1 MDKNYGY
8 KHTKGFFVFFF
19 VVFLM
24 GLVAV
29 YAQTSTIDTT
39 GNLVN
44 NTQTPT
50 NSTGTWQNAVFQNS
64 LTCWAAGD
72 PGYCGPNPIVRPSGD
87 INFSYGMVDL
97 HQRVNVGKALPYG
110 GTGLVT
116 TGFNF
121 SWTSKNGNGWDD
133 GKQDTLSA
141 YVKLYNSGD
150 SKVIESFNY
159 NLNFLHDWT
168 SYNWSANWV
177 NTKIGYREN
186 QVGNVQFGF
195 VGKDNNY
202 WAGPYGPEVNNVNFQ
217 LKYKPDPCKNNPLFS
232 PECPN
237 FTQEL
242 AKNNTA
248 PTIDTKFSGAPTN
261 NTEFLPPPPPPK
273 ENKDGVEDGRHEDD
287 RYEEGYVEVNI
298 DRLVDTLIKI
308 QDNQSR
314 EEKITMQASEKA
326 VKETNQTAQQ
336 TVKQAEKVAEK
347 FTKESIEIGLVSQ
360 QVIVD
365 TKDNRASQSLALF
378 QAPAT
383 LNTDSFKL
391 PGAQQ
396 QNLTIHLQNQSVQQQ
411 NSTTTQQEQ
420 GYKPPTQSN
429 IFSLALNYTQPE
441 NTSQPLNSTS
451 TTSLFQLQTNS
462 LNQTN
467 STTLAL
473 LNPLANQITETPSL
487 ANNFLTNRTNPI
499 NSIIE
504 DKPQKPELESKQ
516 TQTQQVKSNVQDNDA
531 AAGVSIASIA
541 RTPVGF
547 NTYMIALTDA
557 SFYAPKEIY
566 RNQKTID
573 NTRALR
579 QLASDRLHQQMV
591 DQQYLPR

>member
-1 MDKNYGY
+1 
-8 KHTKGFFVFFF
+8 
-19 VVFLM
+19 
-24 GLVAV
+24 
-29 YAQTSTIDTT
+29 
-39 GNLVN
+39 
-44 NTQTPT
+44 
-50 NSTGTWQNAVFQNS
+50 
-64 LTCWAAGD
+64 
-72 PGYCGPNPIVRPSGD
+72 
-87 INFSYGMVDL
+87 MVDL

-273 ENKDGVEDGRHEDD
+273 ENKDDVEDGRHEDD

-462 LNQTN
+462 SNQTN

>member
-383 LNTDSFKL
+383 LSTDSFKL

-462 LNQTN
+462 SNQTN

>member
-273 ENKDGVEDGRHEDD
+273 ENKDDVEDGRHEDD

-383 LNTDSFKL
+383 LSTDSFKL